1 MNNEE
6 EFYLSLNGKE
16 LNWLRGVVRD
26 KLKEGVQMR
35 DWETAMCLYESL
47 IGARMNLSS
56 VREIDKAVKKTRVY
70 TALYNLGYFDYE
82 EDFND
87 STFYDLVCF
96 LDDSGHE
103 VFEEIANELKEMEA
117 KNAKNKDEQ
126 SGN

>member
-26 KLKEGVQMR
+26 RIRDGVCPR
-35 DWETAMCLYESL
+35 DWETAMGLYESL

-56 VREIDKAVKKTRVY
+56 VRDIDKAVKGTRIY

-82 EDFND
+82 EDNND
-87 STFYDLVCF
+87 STFYDLVCY
-96 LDDSGHE
+96 LDESGFE
-103 VFEEIANELKEMEA
+103 MFEELATELKEMEIKRA
-117 KNAKNKDEQ
+117 KKTED
-126 SGN
+126 